1 MGAPNESCM
10 KENSKINA
18 GWHKLHPMPD
28 NATIDQR
35 IEWHLQHL
43 QHCQCRTDLPEKLK
57 DEMKKR
63 GIVVPAGEMYNKML
77 HAAEV

>member
-1 MGAPNESCM
+1 M
-10 KENSKINA
+10 KEKSKINA

-57 DEMKKR
+57 EEMKKR
-63 GIVVPAGEMYNKML
+63 GIVIPAEALTKQVL
-77 HAAEV
+77 REAEVS